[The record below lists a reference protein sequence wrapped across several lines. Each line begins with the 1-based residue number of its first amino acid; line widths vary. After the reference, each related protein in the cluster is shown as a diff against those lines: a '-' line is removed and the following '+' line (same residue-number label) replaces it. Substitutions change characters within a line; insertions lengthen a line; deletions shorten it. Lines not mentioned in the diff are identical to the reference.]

1 MRSGPD
7 TDVDVDPTGSVATI
21 TNEVPAKKMSIAFVF
36 PGQGSQAPH
45 MGLDWARSSDAAGD
59 LYDWASTCL
68 GWDLTKTLENASPDE
83 LRQTYIAQPAIFSV
97 SVAALR
103 ALQRAGIQPAFVA
116 GHSLGELSALVAAG
130 ALSFEAGL
138 TLVARRAEA
147 MQRAADARPG
157 SMSSVLGL
165 SVEGVEMAVAAAR
178 GRDVLAVANDNAPG
192 NVVVSGEWSALERLP
207 AAARELGAKRVVALN
222 VGGAFH
228 SPLMAPAASIFR
240 SFLAAAPLRDPV
252 IPVISNATAEPVTS
266 AEDLRELL
274 ARQLT
279 SPVRWSESVRRLA
292 DLGVDTFIEVGPGT
306 VLSGLIKRSVDGVR
320 VLSAGDVNGVAAA
333 SGALRERAEGGPG
346 DGDDQ
351 GEVVVLPERFAVSP
365 SHGRFYPVA
374 LSRFTDEGP
383 YVEPGDLLG
392 EVRNG
397 AASIP
402 VRSPFRGQVM
412 AHLAWEGELVTPGQ
426 ILLSLRPF

>member
-1 MRSGPD
+1 M
-7 TDVDVDPTGSVATI
+7 SV
-21 TNEVPAKKMSIAFVF
+21 AFVF
-36 PGQGSQAPH
+36 PGQGSQAPG
-45 MGLDWARSSDAAGD
+45 MGLDFAEFDEAAAD
-59 LYDWASTCL
+59 LYQWASACL
-68 GWDLTKTLENASPDE
+68 GWDLTETLRTASPDE
-83 LRQTYIAQPAIFSV
+83 LRQTYIAQPAIFCV

-103 ALQRAGIQPAFVA
+103 ALEAAGVPRPAYVA
-116 GHSLGELSALVAAG
+116 GHSLGEFSALVAAG

-138 TLVARRAEA
+138 LLVARRAEA

-165 SVEGVEMAVAAAR
+165 SAEGVEMAVEATAQ
-178 GRDVLAVANDNAPG
+178 DQVLAVANDNAPG
-192 NVVVSGEWSALERLP
+192 NVVVSGEWAALERLP
-207 AAARELGAKRVVALN
+207 AAAKELGAKRVVPLN

-228 SPLMAPAASIFR
+228 SPLMAPAVEVFEPH
-240 SFLAAAPLRDPV
+240 LAAAQ
-252 IPVISNATAEPVTS
+252 PVTD
-266 AEDLRELL
+266 AEELRTLL

-279 SPVRWSESVRRLA
+279 GRVRWTESVRRMA
-292 DLGVDTFIEVGPGT
+292 ALGADTFIEVGPGT
-306 VLSGLIKRSVDGVR
+306 VLSGLIKRTVEGTK
-320 VLSAGDVNGVAAA
+320 VLAAGDAEGVAAVA
-333 SGALRERAEGGPG
+333 DALRTQA
-346 DGDDQ
+346 DGEAADATKSGDQ

-365 SHGRFYPVA
+365 GHGRFYPVTP
-374 LSRFTDEGP
+374 SRFNDERP

-402 VRSPFRGQVM
+402 VRSPFRGWVM

>member
-1 MRSGPD
+1 
-7 TDVDVDPTGSVATI
+7 
-21 TNEVPAKKMSIAFVF
+21 
-36 PGQGSQAPH
+36 
-45 MGLDWARSSDAAGD
+45 MGLDWASSSEAGGG
-59 LYDWASTCL
+59 LYGWASTCL
-68 GWDLTKTLENASPDE
+68 GWDLTKTLESASADE

-97 SVAALR
+97 SVAAMR
-103 ALQRAGIQPAFVA
+103 ALEKAGIRPAYTA
-116 GHSLGELSALVAAG
+116 GHSLGELSALVAAE

-165 SVEGVEMAVAAAR
+165 SVEAVEMAVAAAR
-178 GRDVLAVANDNAPG
+178 GGDVLAIANDNAPG
-192 NVVVSGEWSALERLP
+192 NVVVSGDWAALERLP
-207 AAARELGAKRVVALN
+207 AAAKELGAKRVVPLS

-228 SPLMAPAASIFR
+228 SPLMAPAADIFR
-240 SFLAAAPLRDPV
+240 SFLSAAPLRDPA
-252 IPVISNATAEPVTS
+252 IPVIANATSEPVTS
-266 AEDLRELL
+266 AEELRELL

-279 SPVRWSESVRRLA
+279 GPVRWTESVRRLA

-306 VLSGLIKRSVDGVR
+306 VLSGLIKRTVKDVR
-320 VLSAGDVNGVAAA
+320 VLSAGDATGVAAVIE
-333 SGALRERAEGGPG
+333 ALRERGEGSPS
-346 DGDDQ
+346 DGGDQ
-351 GEVVVLPERFAVSP
+351 GEVIVLPERFAVSP
-365 SHGRFYPVA
+365 SQGRFYPAA

-397 AASIP
+397 AATVP
-402 VRSPFRGQVM
+402 VHSPFRGQVM

>member
-1 MRSGPD
+1 
-7 TDVDVDPTGSVATI
+7 
-21 TNEVPAKKMSIAFVF
+21 
-36 PGQGSQAPH
+36 
-45 MGLDWARSSDAAGD
+45 MGLDFAEFDEAAAD
-59 LYDWASTCL
+59 LYQWASACL
-68 GWDLTKTLENASPDE
+68 GWDLAETLRMASPDE
-83 LRQTYIAQPAIFSV
+83 LRQTYIAQPAIFCV

-103 ALQRAGIQPAFVA
+103 ALEAAGVPRPAYVA
-116 GHSLGELSALVAAG
+116 GHSLGEFSALVAAG

-138 TLVARRAEA
+138 LLVARRAEA

-165 SVEGVEMAVAAAR
+165 SAEGVEMAVEATAQ
-178 GRDVLAVANDNAPG
+178 DQVLAVANDNAPG
-192 NVVVSGEWSALERLP
+192 NVVVSGEWTALERLP
-207 AAARELGAKRVVALN
+207 AAAKELGAKRVVPLN

-228 SPLMAPAASIFR
+228 SPLMAPAVEVFEPH
-240 SFLAAAPLRDPV
+240 LAAAPLRDPA
-252 IPVISNATAEPVTS
+252 IPVVANATAEPVS
-266 AEDLRELL
+266 DADELRRLL

-279 SPVRWSESVRRLA
+279 GRVRWTESVRRMA
-292 DLGVDTFIEVGPGT
+292 ALGVDTFIEVGPGT
-306 VLSGLIKRSVDGVR
+306 VLSGLIKRTVEGTR
-320 VLSAGDVNGVAAA
+320 VLAAGDAEGVAAVA
-333 SGALRERAEGGPG
+333 DTLRTQS
-346 DGDDQ
+346 DGDAADPAKGGDQ

-365 SHGRFYPVA
+365 GHGRFYPVSP
-374 LSRFTDEGP
+374 SRFNDERP

-402 VRSPFRGQVM
+402 VRSPFRGWVM

>member
-1 MRSGPD
+1 
-7 TDVDVDPTGSVATI
+7 
-21 TNEVPAKKMSIAFVF
+21 
-36 PGQGSQAPH
+36 
-45 MGLDWARSSDAAGD
+45 MGLDWGDYDEAAAD
-59 LYDWASTCL
+59 LYQWASACL
-68 GWDLTKTLENASPDE
+68 GWDLTETLRTASPDE
-83 LRQTYIAQPAIFSV
+83 LRQTYIAQPAIFCV

-103 ALQRAGIQPAFVA
+103 ALEAAGVEQPAYVA
-116 GHSLGELSALVAAG
+116 GHSLGEFSALVAAG

-138 TLVARRAEA
+138 LLVARRAEA

-165 SVEGVEMAVAAAR
+165 SAEGVEMAVESAAQ
-178 GRDVLAVANDNAPG
+178 GQVLAIANDNAPG
-192 NVVVSGEWSALERLP
+192 NVVVSGEWTALERLP
-207 AAARELGAKRVVALN
+207 AAAKELGAKRVVPLN

-228 SPLMAPAASIFR
+228 SPLMAPAVDVFQPHLTAV
-240 SFLAAAPLRDPV
+240 PLGDPAV
-252 IPVISNATAEPVTS
+252 PVVANATAEPVAS
-266 AEDLRELL
+266 GEELRELL

-279 SPVRWSESVRRLA
+279 GRVRWTESVRRMA
-292 DLGVDTFIEVGPGT
+292 ALGVDTFIEVGPGT
-306 VLSGLIKRSVDGVR
+306 VLTGLIKRTVDGARALPVGDATGVAEVTETLR
-320 VLSAGDVNGVAAA
+320 DQTEGDVAK
-333 SGALRERAEGGPG
+333 GG
-346 DGDDQ
+346 DQ

-365 SHGRFYPVA
+365 GHGRFYPVTP
-374 LSRFTDEGP
+374 SRFTDEGP

-402 VRSPFRGQVM
+402 VRSPFRGWVM

>member
-1 MRSGPD
+1 
-7 TDVDVDPTGSVATI
+7 
-21 TNEVPAKKMSIAFVF
+21 
-36 PGQGSQAPH
+36 
-45 MGLDWARSSDAAGD
+45 
-59 LYDWASTCL
+59 
-68 GWDLTKTLENASPDE
+68 
-83 LRQTYIAQPAIFSV
+83 V

-103 ALQRAGIQPAFVA
+103 ALETAGVPRPAFVA
-116 GHSLGELSALVAAG
+116 GHSLGEFSALVAAG

-138 TLVARRAEA
+138 LLVARRAEA

-165 SVEGVEMAVAAAR
+165 SAEGVEMAVEATAQ
-178 GRDVLAVANDNAPG
+178 GQVLAVANDNAPG
-192 NVVVSGEWSALERLP
+192 NVVVSGEWAALERLP
-207 AAARELGAKRVVALN
+207 AAAKELGARRVVPLN

-228 SPLMAPAASIFR
+228 SPLMAPAVQAFQPH
-240 SFLAAAPLRDPV
+240 LAAAPLRDPS
-252 IPVISNATAEPVTS
+252 IPVVANATAEPVAS
-266 AEDLRELL
+266 AEELRELL

-279 SPVRWSESVRRLA
+279 GRVRWTESVRRMA
-292 DLGVDTFIEVGPGT
+292 ALGVDTFIEVGPGT
-306 VLSGLIKRSVDGVR
+306 VLGGLIRRTVEGTR
-320 VLSAGDVNGVAAA
+320 ALSAANAEGVAGVADALRMQAEGDVARG
-333 SGALRERAEGGPG
+333 EG
-346 DGDDQ
+346 Q

-365 SHGRFYPVA
+365 GHGRFYPVTP
-374 LSRFTDEGP
+374 SRFNDERP

-402 VRSPFRGQVM
+402 VRSPFRGWVM

>member
-1 MRSGPD
+1 
-7 TDVDVDPTGSVATI
+7 
-21 TNEVPAKKMSIAFVF
+21 
-36 PGQGSQAPH
+36 
-45 MGLDWARSSDAAGD
+45 MGLDWASSSDTASD
-59 LYDWASTCL
+59 LYGWASTCL
-68 GWDLTKTLENASPDE
+68 GWDLTKTLESASPDE
-83 LRQTYIAQPAIFSV
+83 LRQTYIAQPSIFSV

-103 ALQRAGIQPAFVA
+103 ALEQAGVRPAYVA

-157 SMSSVLGL
+157 SMSSVIGL

-178 GRDVLAVANDNAPG
+178 EGDVLAIANDNAPG
-192 NVVVSGEWSALERLP
+192 NVVVSGEWPALERLP
-207 AAARELGAKRVVALN
+207 AAAKELGAKRVLPLN

-228 SPLMAPAASIFR
+228 SLLMAPAADIFR
-240 SFLAAAPLRDPV
+240 SFLSAAPLRDTA
-252 IPVISNATAEPVTS
+252 IPVISNATAEPVSS
-266 AEDLRELL
+266 AEELRELL

-279 SPVRWSESVRRLA
+279 GPVRWTESVRRLA
-292 DLGVDTFIEVGPGT
+292 EVGVDTFVEVGPGT
-306 VLSGLIKRSVDGVR
+306 VLSGLIKRTLDGVR
-320 VLSAGDVNGVAAA
+320 VLSAGDAKGVATVAE
-333 SGALRERAEGGPG
+333 ALRERG
-346 DGDDQ
+346 DAAAGEGDDQ
-351 GEVVVLPERFAVSP
+351 GEVVMLPDRFAVSP
-365 SHGRFYPVA
+365 SHGRFYPAA

-383 YVEPGDLLG
+383 YVERGDLLG

-397 AASIP
+397 AATIP
-402 VRSPFRGQVM
+402 VRSAFRGQVM

>member
-1 MRSGPD
+1 MSNDLRGASQPM
-7 TDVDVDPTGSVATI
+7 SV
-21 TNEVPAKKMSIAFVF
+21 AFVF
-36 PGQGSQAPH
+36 PGQGSQAPG
-45 MGLDWARSSDAAGD
+45 MGLDFAEFDGAAAE
-59 LYDWASTCL
+59 LYQWASACL
-68 GWDLTKTLENASPDE
+68 GWDLAETLRTASPDE

-103 ALQRAGIQPAFVA
+103 ALEAAGVPRPAYVA
-116 GHSLGELSALVAAG
+116 GHSLGEFSALVAAG

-138 TLVARRAEA
+138 LLEA
-147 MQRAADARPG
+147 TRRAADARPG

-165 SVEGVEMAVAAAR
+165 SAEGVEMAVEATAQ
-178 GRDVLAVANDNAPG
+178 DQVLAVANDNAPG
-192 NVVVSGEWSALERLP
+192 NVVVSGEWTALERLP
-207 AAARELGAKRVVALN
+207 AAAKELGAKRVAPLN

-228 SPLMAPAASIFR
+228 SPLMAPAVETFQPH
-240 SFLAAAPLRDPV
+240 LAAAPLRDPS
-252 IPVISNATAEPVTS
+252 IPVVANATAEPVTG
-266 AEDLRELL
+266 AEELRELL

-279 SPVRWSESVRRLA
+279 GRVRWTESVRRMA
-292 DLGVDTFIEVGPGT
+292 ALGVDTFIEVGPGT
-306 VLSGLIKRSVDGVR
+306 VLSGLIKRSVEGAR
-320 VLSAGDVNGVAAA
+320 ILSAANAEGVAAVA
-333 SGALRERAEGGPG
+333 DALRAQA
-346 DGDDQ
+346 DGDARDAAKADVAKGEDQ

-365 SHGRFYPVA
+365 GHGRFYPVSP
-374 LSRFTDEGP
+374 SRYDDERP

-402 VRSPFRGQVM
+402 VRSPFRGWVM

>member
-1 MRSGPD
+1 M
-7 TDVDVDPTGSVATI
+7 SV
-21 TNEVPAKKMSIAFVF
+21 AFVF
-36 PGQGSQAPH
+36 PGQGSQAPG
-45 MGLDWARSSDAAGD
+45 MGLDFAEFDAAAAE
-59 LYDWASTCL
+59 LYQWASACL
-68 GWDLTKTLENASPDE
+68 GWDLAEMLRTASPDE
-83 LRQTYIAQPAIFSV
+83 LRQTYIAQPAIFCV

-103 ALQRAGIQPAFVA
+103 ALEAAGVPRPTYVA
-116 GHSLGELSALVAAG
+116 GHSLGEFSALVAAG

-138 TLVARRAEA
+138 LLVARRAEA

-165 SVEGVEMAVAAAR
+165 SAEGVEMAVEATAQ
-178 GRDVLAVANDNAPG
+178 DQVLAVANDNAPG
-192 NVVVSGEWSALERLP
+192 NVVVSGEWTALERLP
-207 AAARELGAKRVVALN
+207 AAAKELGAKRVVPLN

-228 SPLMAPAASIFR
+228 SPLMAPAVETFQPHLAS
-240 SFLAAAPLRDPV
+240 APLRDPS
-252 IPVISNATAEPVTS
+252 IPVVANATAEPVTD
-266 AEDLRELL
+266 AEELRELL

-279 SPVRWSESVRRLA
+279 GRVRWTESVRRMA
-292 DLGVDTFIEVGPGT
+292 ALGVDTFVEVGPGT
-306 VLSGLIKRSVDGVR
+306 VLSGLIKRTVDGTR
-320 VLSAGDVNGVAAA
+320 ILSAGNAEGVAAVA
-333 SGALRERAEGGPG
+333 DVLGGQADDDDEAKAEVAKGG
-346 DGDDQ
+346 DQ

-365 SHGRFYPVA
+365 GHGRFYPVTP
-374 LSRFTDEGP
+374 SRFNDERP

-402 VRSPFRGQVM
+402 VRSPFRGWVM

>member
-83 LRQTYIAQPAIFSV
+83 LRQTYIAQPAIFAV

-103 ALQRAGIQPAFVA
+103 ALQRAGIQPAF
-116 GHSLGELSALVAAG
+116 
-130 ALSFEAGL
+130 EAGL
-138 TLVARRAEA
+138 TLGARRAEA

-207 AAARELGAKRVVALN
+207 AAARELGAKRVVPLN

-306 VLSGLIKRSVDGVR
+306 VLSSLIKRSVDGVR
-320 VLSAGDVNGVAAA
+320 VLSASDVNGVAAA

>member
-1 MRSGPD
+1 
-7 TDVDVDPTGSVATI
+7 
-21 TNEVPAKKMSIAFVF
+21 
-36 PGQGSQAPH
+36 
-45 MGLDWARSSDAAGD
+45 MGLDFASFDAAAAE
-59 LYDWASTCL
+59 LYQWASACL
-68 GWDLTKTLENASPDE
+68 GWDLAETLRTASPDE

-103 ALQRAGIQPAFVA
+103 ALEAAGVPRPAYVA
-116 GHSLGELSALVAAG
+116 GHSLGEFSALVAAG

-138 TLVARRAEA
+138 LLVARRAEA

-165 SVEGVEMAVAAAR
+165 SAEGVEMAVEATAQ
-178 GRDVLAVANDNAPG
+178 DQVLAVANDNAPG
-192 NVVVSGEWSALERLP
+192 NVVVSGEWTALERLP
-207 AAARELGAKRVVALN
+207 DAAKELGAKRVVPLN

-228 SPLMAPAASIFR
+228 SPLMAPAVETFQPH
-240 SFLAAAPLRDPV
+240 LAAAPLRDPS
-252 IPVISNATAEPVTS
+252 IPVVANATAEPVTG
-266 AEDLRELL
+266 AEELRELL

-279 SPVRWSESVRRLA
+279 GRVRWTESVRRMVA
-292 DLGVDTFIEVGPGT
+292 LGVDTFIEVGPGT
-306 VLSGLIKRSVDGVR
+306 VLGGLIKRSVEGTR
-320 VLSAGDVNGVAAA
+320 VLSAADAEGVAAVVD
-333 SGALRERAEGGPG
+333 ALRVQS
-346 DGDDQ
+346 DGDAARADVAKGEDQ

-365 SHGRFYPVA
+365 GHGRFYPVTP
-374 LSRFTDEGP
+374 SRFNDERP

-402 VRSPFRGQVM
+402 VRSPFRGWVM

>member
-1 MRSGPD
+1 
-7 TDVDVDPTGSVATI
+7 
-21 TNEVPAKKMSIAFVF
+21 
-36 PGQGSQAPH
+36 
-45 MGLDWARSSDAAGD
+45 MGLDFAEFDEAAGD
-59 LYDWASTCL
+59 LYQWASACL
-68 GWDLTKTLENASPDE
+68 GWDLAETLRTASPDE
-83 LRQTYIAQPAIFSV
+83 LRQTYIAQPAIFCV

-103 ALQRAGIQPAFVA
+103 ALEAAGVARPAYVA
-116 GHSLGELSALVAAG
+116 GHSLGEFSALVAAG

-138 TLVARRAEA
+138 LLVARRAEA

-165 SVEGVEMAVAAAR
+165 SAEGVEMAVEATAQ
-178 GRDVLAVANDNAPG
+178 DQVLAVANDNAPG
-192 NVVVSGEWSALERLP
+192 NVVVSGEWTALERLP
-207 AAARELGAKRVVALN
+207 AAAKELGARRVVPLN

-228 SPLMAPAASIFR
+228 SPLMAPAVEVFQPH
-240 SFLAAAPLRDPV
+240 LAAAPLRDPA
-252 IPVISNATAEPVTS
+252 IPVVANATAEPVTS
-266 AEDLRELL
+266 ADELRELL

-279 SPVRWSESVRRLA
+279 GRVRWTESVRRMVA
-292 DLGVDTFIEVGPGT
+292 LGVDTFIEVGPGT
-306 VLSGLIKRSVDGVR
+306 VLSGLIKRSVEGTR
-320 VLSAGDVNGVAAA
+320 VLSAADAEGVAAVVD
-333 SGALRERAEGGPG
+333 ALRVQS
-346 DGDDQ
+346 DGDAAKADVAKGEDQ

-365 SHGRFYPVA
+365 GHGRFYPVTP
-374 LSRFTDEGP
+374 SRFNDERP

-402 VRSPFRGQVM
+402 VRSPFRGWVM

>member
-1 MRSGPD
+1 
-7 TDVDVDPTGSVATI
+7 
-21 TNEVPAKKMSIAFVF
+21 
-36 PGQGSQAPH
+36 
-45 MGLDWARSSDAAGD
+45 MGLDFAGFDEDAAE
-59 LYDWASTCL
+59 LYQWASACL
-68 GWDLTKTLENASPDE
+68 GWDLTETLRTASPDE
-83 LRQTYIAQPAIFSV
+83 LRQTYIAQPAIFCV

-103 ALQRAGIQPAFVA
+103 ALEGAGVGRPEYVA
-116 GHSLGELSALVAAG
+116 GHSLGEFSALVAAG

-165 SVEGVEMAVAAAR
+165 SAEGVEMAVEAAAQ
-178 GRDVLAVANDNAPG
+178 GQVLAVANDNAPG
-192 NVVVSGEWSALERLP
+192 SVVASGEWAALERLP
-207 AAARELGAKRVVALN
+207 AAAKELGAKRVMPLN

-228 SPLMAPAASIFR
+228 SPLMAAAADAFQPY
-240 SFLAAAPLRDPV
+240 LAAAPLRDPA
-252 IPVISNATAEPVTS
+252 IPVVANATAEPVTS
-266 AEDLRELL
+266 AEELRELL

-279 SPVRWSESVRRLA
+279 GPVRWTESVRRMA
-292 DLGVDTFIEVGPGT
+292 ALGVDTFIEVGPGT
-306 VLSGLIKRSVDGVR
+306 VLAGLVKRTLEGVQ
-320 VLSAGDVNGVAAA
+320 VLSAGDAAGVAAVT
-333 SGALRERAEGGPG
+333 GALREQAEG
-346 DGDDQ
+346 DAAQAQDQ

-365 SHGRFYPVA
+365 GHGRFYPVTP
-374 LSRFTDEGP
+374 SRFTDEGP
-383 YVEPGDLLG
+383 YVEQGDLLG

-402 VRSPFRGQVM
+402 VRSPFRGWVM

>member
-1 MRSGPD
+1 
-7 TDVDVDPTGSVATI
+7 
-21 TNEVPAKKMSIAFVF
+21 
-36 PGQGSQAPH
+36 
-45 MGLDWARSSDAAGD
+45 MGLDFAEFDEAAAD
-59 LYDWASTCL
+59 LYQWASACL
-68 GWDLTKTLENASPDE
+68 GWDLTETLRTASPDE
-83 LRQTYIAQPAIFSV
+83 LRQTYIAQPAIFCV

-103 ALQRAGIQPAFVA
+103 ALEAAGVPRPAYVA
-116 GHSLGELSALVAAG
+116 GHSLGEFSALVAAG

-138 TLVARRAEA
+138 LLVARRAEA

-165 SVEGVEMAVAAAR
+165 SAEGVEMAVEATAQ
-178 GRDVLAVANDNAPG
+178 DQVLAVANDNAPG
-192 NVVVSGEWSALERLP
+192 NVVVSGEWAALERLP
-207 AAARELGAKRVVALN
+207 AAAKELGAKRVMPLN

-228 SPLMAPAASIFR
+228 SPLMAPAVEVFEPH
-240 SFLAAAPLRDPV
+240 LAAAPLRDPA
-252 IPVISNATAEPVTS
+252 IPVVANATAEPVTD
-266 AEDLRELL
+266 AEELRTLL

-279 SPVRWSESVRRLA
+279 GRVRWTESVRRMA
-292 DLGVDTFIEVGPGT
+292 ALGVDTFIEVGPGT
-306 VLSGLIKRSVDGVR
+306 VLSGLIKRTVEGTK
-320 VLSAGDVNGVAAA
+320 VLAAGDAEGVAAVA
-333 SGALRERAEGGPG
+333 DALRTQADGEAADATKNEG
-346 DGDDQ
+346 Q

-365 SHGRFYPVA
+365 GHGRFYPVSP
-374 LSRFTDEGP
+374 SRFNDERP

-402 VRSPFRGQVM
+402 VRSPFRGWVM

>member
-1 MRSGPD
+1 
-7 TDVDVDPTGSVATI
+7 
-21 TNEVPAKKMSIAFVF
+21 
-36 PGQGSQAPH
+36 
-45 MGLDWARSSDAAGD
+45 MGLDFAGFDEAAAD
-59 LYDWASTCL
+59 LYQWASACL
-68 GWDLTKTLENASPDE
+68 GWDLAETLRMASPDE
-83 LRQTYIAQPAIFSV
+83 LRQTYIAQPAIFCV

-103 ALQRAGIQPAFVA
+103 ALEAAGVPRPAYVA
-116 GHSLGELSALVAAG
+116 GHSLGEFSALVAAG

-138 TLVARRAEA
+138 LLVARRAEA

-165 SVEGVEMAVAAAR
+165 SAEGVEMAVEATAQ
-178 GRDVLAVANDNAPG
+178 GQVLAVANDNAPG
-192 NVVVSGEWSALERLP
+192 NVVVSGEWAALERLP
-207 AAARELGAKRVVALN
+207 AAAKELGARRVVPLN

-228 SPLMAPAASIFR
+228 SPLMAPAVEVFEPH
-240 SFLAAAPLRDPV
+240 LAAAPLRDPA
-252 IPVISNATAEPVTS
+252 IPVVANATAEPVTS
-266 AEDLRELL
+266 AEELRKLL

-279 SPVRWSESVRRLA
+279 GRVRWTESVRRMA
-292 DLGVDTFIEVGPGT
+292 GLGVDTFIEVGPGT
-306 VLSGLIKRSVDGVR
+306 VLSGLIRRTVDGAR
-320 VLSAGDVNGVAAA
+320 ALAAGDAEGVASVAD
-333 SGALRERAEGGPG
+333 ALRTAS
-346 DGDDQ
+346 DGDPAEATKGGDQ

-365 SHGRFYPVA
+365 GHGRFYPVTP
-374 LSRFTDEGP
+374 SRFNDERP

-402 VRSPFRGQVM
+402 VRSPFRGWVM

>member
-1 MRSGPD
+1 M
-7 TDVDVDPTGSVATI
+7 SV
-21 TNEVPAKKMSIAFVF
+21 AFVF
-36 PGQGSQAPH
+36 PGQGSQAPG
-45 MGLDWARSSDAAGD
+45 MGLDFAEFDEAAAD
-59 LYDWASTCL
+59 LYQWASACL
-68 GWDLTKTLENASPDE
+68 GWDLAETLRMASPDE
-83 LRQTYIAQPAIFSV
+83 LRQTYIAQPAIFCV

-103 ALQRAGIQPAFVA
+103 ALEAAGVPRPAYVA
-116 GHSLGELSALVAAG
+116 GHSLGEFSALVAAG

-138 TLVARRAEA
+138 LLVARRAEA

-165 SVEGVEMAVAAAR
+165 SAEGVEMAVEATAQ
-178 GRDVLAVANDNAPG
+178 DQVLAVANDNAPG
-192 NVVVSGEWSALERLP
+192 NVVVSGEWTALERLP
-207 AAARELGAKRVVALN
+207 AAAKELGARRVVPLN

-228 SPLMAPAASIFR
+228 SPLMAPAVEVFEPH
-240 SFLAAAPLRDPV
+240 LAAAPLRDPA
-252 IPVISNATAEPVTS
+252 IPVVANATAEPVS
-266 AEDLRELL
+266 DADELRRLL

-279 SPVRWSESVRRLA
+279 GRVRWTESVRRMA
-292 DLGVDTFIEVGPGT
+292 ALGVDTFIEVGPGT
-306 VLSGLIKRSVDGVR
+306 VLSGLIKRTVEGTR
-320 VLSAGDVNGVAAA
+320 VLAAGDAEGVAAVA
-333 SGALRERAEGGPG
+333 DALRTQS
-346 DGDDQ
+346 DGDAADPTKGGDQ

-365 SHGRFYPVA
+365 GHGRFYPVTP
-374 LSRFTDEGP
+374 SRFNDERP

-402 VRSPFRGQVM
+402 VRSPFRGWVM

>member
-1 MRSGPD
+1 
-7 TDVDVDPTGSVATI
+7 
-21 TNEVPAKKMSIAFVF
+21 
-36 PGQGSQAPH
+36 
-45 MGLDWARSSDAAGD
+45 MGLDFAGFDEAAAD
-59 LYDWASTCL
+59 LYQWASACL
-68 GWDLTKTLENASPDE
+68 GWDLAETLRMASPDE
-83 LRQTYIAQPAIFSV
+83 LRQTYIAQPAIFCV

-103 ALQRAGIQPAFVA
+103 ALEAAGVPRPAYVA
-116 GHSLGELSALVAAG
+116 GHSLGEFSALVAAG

-138 TLVARRAEA
+138 LLVARRAEA

-165 SVEGVEMAVAAAR
+165 SAEGVEMAVEATAQ
-178 GRDVLAVANDNAPG
+178 DQVLAVANDNAPG
-192 NVVVSGEWSALERLP
+192 SVVVSGEWTALERLP
-207 AAARELGAKRVVALN
+207 AAAKELGAKRVVPLN

-228 SPLMAPAASIFR
+228 SPLMAPAVEVFEPH
-240 SFLAAAPLRDPV
+240 LAAAPLRDPA
-252 IPVISNATAEPVTS
+252 IPVVANATAEPVTS
-266 AEDLRELL
+266 AEELRRLL

-279 SPVRWSESVRRLA
+279 GRVRWTESVRRMA
-292 DLGVDTFIEVGPGT
+292 ALGVDTFIEVGPGT
-306 VLSGLIKRSVDGVR
+306 VLSGLIKRTVEGAR
-320 VLSAGDVNGVAAA
+320 VLSAGDAEGVAAVA
-333 SGALRERAEGGPG
+333 DALRTQSDGDAAEAAKAEMAK
-346 DGDDQ
+346 GDDQ

-365 SHGRFYPVA
+365 GHGRFYPVTP
-374 LSRFTDEGP
+374 SRFNDERP

-402 VRSPFRGQVM
+402 VRSPFRGWVM

>member
-1 MRSGPD
+1 M
-7 TDVDVDPTGSVATI
+7 SV
-21 TNEVPAKKMSIAFVF
+21 AFVF
-36 PGQGSQAPH
+36 PGQGSQAPR
-45 MGLDWARSSDAAGD
+45 MGLDWASSSEAGD
-59 LYDWASTCL
+59 DLYGWASTCL
-68 GWDLTKTLENASPDE
+68 GWDLTKTLESASPDE

-103 ALQRAGIQPAFVA
+103 ALERAGIRPAFTA

-165 SVEGVEMAVAAAR
+165 SVEAVEMVVAAAR
-178 GRDVLAVANDNAPG
+178 GNDVLAIANDNAPG
-192 NVVVSGEWSALERLP
+192 NVVVSGDWAALERLP
-207 AAARELGAKRVVALN
+207 AAAKELGAKRVVPLS

-228 SPLMAPAASIFR
+228 SPLMAPAADTFR
-240 SFLAAAPLRDPV
+240 SFLSAAPLRDPA
-252 IPVISNATAEPVTS
+252 IPVIANATSEPVTS
-266 AEDLRELL
+266 AEELRELL

-279 SPVRWSESVRRLA
+279 GPVRWTESVRRLA

-306 VLSGLIKRSVDGVR
+306 VLSGLIKRTVKDVR
-320 VLSAGDVNGVAAA
+320 VLSAGDAAGVATVVE
-333 SGALRERAEGGPG
+333 ALRERGEGAPS

-351 GEVVVLPERFAVSP
+351 GEVIVLPERFAVSP
-365 SHGRFYPVA
+365 SHGRFYPAA

-397 AASIP
+397 AATVP
-402 VRSPFRGQVM
+402 VHSPFRGQVM

>member
-1 MRSGPD
+1 
-7 TDVDVDPTGSVATI
+7 
-21 TNEVPAKKMSIAFVF
+21 
-36 PGQGSQAPH
+36 
-45 MGLDWARSSDAAGD
+45 MGLDFAEFDEAAAD
-59 LYDWASTCL
+59 LYQWASACL
-68 GWDLTKTLENASPDE
+68 GWDLAETLRMASPDE
-83 LRQTYIAQPAIFSV
+83 LRQTYIAQPAIFCV

-103 ALQRAGIQPAFVA
+103 ALEAAGVPRPAYVA
-116 GHSLGELSALVAAG
+116 GHSLGEFSALVAAG

-138 TLVARRAEA
+138 LLVARRAEA

-165 SVEGVEMAVAAAR
+165 SAEGVEMAVEATAQ
-178 GRDVLAVANDNAPG
+178 GQVLAVANDNAPG
-192 NVVVSGEWSALERLP
+192 NVVVSGEWTALVRLP
-207 AAARELGAKRVVALN
+207 AAAKELGARRVVPLN

-228 SPLMAPAASIFR
+228 SPLMAPAVEVFEPH
-240 SFLAAAPLRDPV
+240 LAAAPLRDPA
-252 IPVISNATAEPVTS
+252 IPVVANATAEPVS
-266 AEDLRELL
+266 DADELRRLL

-279 SPVRWSESVRRLA
+279 GRVRWTESVRRMA
-292 DLGVDTFIEVGPGT
+292 ALGVDTFIEVGPGT
-306 VLSGLIKRSVDGVR
+306 VLSGLIKRTVEGTK
-320 VLSAGDVNGVAAA
+320 VLAAGDAEGVAAVA
-333 SGALRERAEGGPG
+333 DALRTQS
-346 DGDDQ
+346 DGDAADPTKGGDQ

-365 SHGRFYPVA
+365 GHGRFYPVTP
-374 LSRFTDEGP
+374 SRFNDERP

-402 VRSPFRGQVM
+402 VRSPFRGWVM

>member
-1 MRSGPD
+1 MSNDLRGASQPM
-7 TDVDVDPTGSVATI
+7 SV
-21 TNEVPAKKMSIAFVF
+21 AFVF
-36 PGQGSQAPH
+36 PGQGSQAPG
-45 MGLDWARSSDAAGD
+45 MGLDFASFDEAAAD
-59 LYDWASTCL
+59 LYQWASACL
-68 GWDLTKTLENASPDE
+68 GWDLAETLRTASPDE
-83 LRQTYIAQPAIFSV
+83 LRQTYIAQPAIFCV

-103 ALQRAGIQPAFVA
+103 ALEAAGVARPAYVA
-116 GHSLGELSALVAAG
+116 GHSLGEFSALVAAG

-138 TLVARRAEA
+138 LLVARRAEA

-165 SVEGVEMAVAAAR
+165 SAEGVEMAVEATAQ
-178 GRDVLAVANDNAPG
+178 DQVLAVANDNAPG
-192 NVVVSGEWSALERLP
+192 NVVVSGEWTALERLP
-207 AAARELGAKRVVALN
+207 AAAKELGARRVVPLN

-228 SPLMAPAASIFR
+228 SPLMAPAVEVFQPH
-240 SFLAAAPLRDPV
+240 LAAAPLRDPA
-252 IPVISNATAEPVTS
+252 IPVVANATAEPVTS
-266 AEDLRELL
+266 AEELRELL

-279 SPVRWSESVRRLA
+279 GRVRWTESVRRMVA
-292 DLGVDTFIEVGPGT
+292 LGVDTFIEVGPGT
-306 VLSGLIKRSVDGVR
+306 VLGGLIKRSVEGTR
-320 VLSAGDVNGVAAA
+320 VLSAADAEGVAAVVD
-333 SGALRERAEGGPG
+333 ALRVQS
-346 DGDDQ
+346 DGDAAKADVAKGEDQ

-365 SHGRFYPVA
+365 GHGRFYPVTP
-374 LSRFTDEGP
+374 SRFNDERP

-402 VRSPFRGQVM
+402 VRSPFRGWVM

>member
-1 MRSGPD
+1 
-7 TDVDVDPTGSVATI
+7 
-21 TNEVPAKKMSIAFVF
+21 MSIAFVF
-36 PGQGSQAPH
+36 PGQGSQAPR
-45 MGLDWARSSDAAGD
+45 MGLDWASSSETSGD
-59 LYDWASTCL
+59 LYGWASTCL
-68 GWDLTKTLENASPDE
+68 GWDLTKMLESASPDE
-83 LRQTYIAQPAIFSV
+83 LRQTYIAQPAIFAV

-103 ALQRAGIQPAFVA
+103 AWRGAGIRPAFVA
-116 GHSLGELSALVAAG
+116 GHSLGELSALVAAR

-157 SMSSVLGL
+157 SMSSILGL
-165 SVEGVEMAVAAAR
+165 SVEGVEMAVTAAR
-178 GRDVLAVANDNAPG
+178 DGDVLAIANDNAPG
-192 NVVVSGEWSALERLP
+192 NVVVSGEWPALERLP
-207 AAARELGAKRVVALN
+207 VTAKELRA
-222 VGGAFH
+222 
-228 SPLMAPAASIFR
+228 
-240 SFLAAAPLRDPV
+240 
-252 IPVISNATAEPVTS
+252 
-266 AEDLRELL
+266 LL

-279 SPVRWSESVRRLA
+279 GPVRWTESVRRLA

-306 VLSGLIKRSVDGVR
+306 VLSGLIKRTVQGVQ
-320 VLSAGDVNGVAAA
+320 VLSVGDAKGVAEVVE
-333 SGALRERAEGGPG
+333 ALRERG
-346 DGDDQ
+346 DGTSGNGGDQ

-365 SHGRFYPVA
+365 SHGRFYPAA

-383 YVEPGDLLG
+383 YVERGDLLG

-402 VRSPFRGQVM
+402 VLSAFRGQVM